1 MAVIGDKDEITAI
14 FCRTADNKYT
24 KLAALVNCKI
34 SALGKNVI
42 NEYFVVEMWLD
53 GRLGLLCRPN
63 PILKCLSSYFVKNN
77 PIFFY
82 FFMF

>member
-42 NEYFVVEMWLD
+42 NEYFVVEM
-53 GRLGLLCRPN
+53 
-63 PILKCLSSYFVKNN
+63 
-77 PIFFY
+77 
-82 FFMF
+82 